1 MRYPRAHGVL
11 IDGSRP
17 RRTPCSGRRC
27 VRRVEYVWWHVRTEE
42 GSNRIGRGWPRRA
55 SVRRMLHIM
64 ADAGSMLCS
73 TYSCGCNSSTRTV
86 LLTVRTLGDASVLG
100 EPARSSGIGIPRLIC

>member
-27 VRRVEYVWWHVRTEE
+27 VRRIEYVWWHVRTEE

-55 SVRRMLHIM
+55 SVRRMLHIV
-64 ADAGSMLCS
+64 AEVGSMLCS
-73 TYSCGCNSSTRTV
+73 ARSCGCNSLTRTV
-86 LLTVRTLGDASVLG
+86 LLTVRTLEDASEQV
-100 EPARSSGIGIPRLIC
+100 ETARSSGIGI